1 MLALR
6 DYQRE
11 AIRAIIRQASAG
23 VRRQLVHLPTGSG
36 KTLVAAALSEKANGR
51 VLMLV
56 HRDELVQQSVEKVGF
71 VWPEEQIGVVK
82 AGRDEHDR
90 RVVVASVQTLANE
103 ERLARLGSASFT
115 LVIADEAHHATS
127 PSHVRVLEGLGV
139 LPETAPGRLLL
150 GITAT
155 PERADGVGLGRVFQ
169 EIVYR
174 KSILELIEA
183 GYLADVKGVR
193 VETHLDLRRVRVS
206 AGDFNAK
213 DLSLAVD
220 TENRNRLIVEAYER
234 YGEGRKAVA
243 FTVDIAHAQHVA
255 EAFRAHGHRADW
267 VAGEIPMAERKRRLA
282 AFRDGETTV
291 LSNAL
296 PLTEGYDQPSIG
308 CVIMARP
315 TRSATLFTEAVGRC
329 LRTYPG
335 KDDCVVLDL
344 ADSRQDLCSLASLKG
359 LADRRTHQRG
369 PGDRDPDAPR
379 VARDE
384 QPDDHLV
391 EAKLVA
397 TPLDLLARSAFRWHV
412 EGKRRMRLEA
422 GPGQDVFL
430 LQDDAGLWRVTLRRK
445 GEEQPLSGRGLPLG
459 YAQGVAED
467 HVRKE
472 GLGWFA
478 GRDARWR
485 SCGATERQVELL
497 HSLGIVGRDG
507 AHPRGRA
514 GSHPRSAKG
523 EGAQGPR
530 GPVAVRARERAAGR
544 VDAKARLQGPRGDHQ
559 GRGGRHHG
567 APQGTEGSE
576 VARL

>member
-11 AIRAIIRQASAG
+11 AIGAIIRQATAG
-23 VRRQLVHLPTGSG
+23 VRRQLVHLPTGAG

-90 RVVVASVQTLANE
+90 RVVVASVQTLAHE
-103 ERLARLGSASFT
+103 ERLARLDASSFT

-127 PSHVRVLEGLGV
+127 PSHRRVLEGLGV

-183 GYLADVKGVR
+183 GYLADVKAVR

-255 EAFRAHGHRADW
+255 EAFRARGHRADW
-267 VAGEIPMAERKRRLA
+267 VAGELPTAERKRRLA
-282 AFRDGETTV
+282 AFRDGETTI

-296 PLTEGYDQPSIG
+296 LLTEGYDEPSIG
-308 CVIMARP
+308 CVIMARL
-315 TRSATLFTEAVGRC
+315 TRSATLFTQAVGRG

-344 ADSRQDLCSLASLKG
+344 ADSCQDLCSLASLEG
-359 LADRRTHQRG
+359 LGDRRMRPRG
-369 PGDRDPDAPR
+369 PGHGDPEAPR
-379 VARDE
+379 TPRDE
-384 QPDDHLV
+384 QPDDHLA

-397 TPLDLLARSAFRWHV
+397 TPLDLLAQSAFRWHV

-430 LQDDAGLWRVTLRRK
+430 LRDDTGLWRVTLRAK
-445 GEEQPLSGRGLPLG
+445 GEEQDLAARGLPLG

-467 HVRKE
+467 YV
-472 GLGWFA
+472 
-478 GRDARWR
+478 
-485 SCGATERQVELL
+485 
-497 HSLGIVGRDG
+497 
-507 AHPRGRA
+507 
-514 GSHPRSAKG
+514 
-523 EGAQGPR
+523 
-530 GPVAVRARERAAGR
+530 
-544 VDAKARLQGPRGDHQ
+544 
-559 GRGGRHHG
+559 
-567 APQGTEGSE
+567 
-576 VARL
+576 